1 MEVWIGEA
9 ADGRMRILHSHYMK
23 DVASRLVMEKRSAH
37 GESTKRNVM
46 VNELCRIMKNCS
58 VYLKWEEVASRV
70 SYFVRRMAYCGYDEQ
85 FRYSVVKIAVRK
97 HKRRLEKWRKGEG
110 MFDDPGTESGRAE
123 AKKKKRDWYKEDK
136 RYDSV
141 MFVQPTESSQ
151 LKNRIQQIAKRNG
164 VRVKVVEKAGQTV
177 KNVLQRSNPFA
188 KRECGQQD
196 CLVCKVGKPRDC
208 RKRGCVYQLKCKED
222 MRKYRGQT
230 GRSTNERLKEEM
242 KDWRNREVW
251 SPFWRNSVVIPLL

>member
-1 MEVWIGEA
+1 
-9 ADGRMRILHSHYMK
+9 
-23 DVASRLVMEKRSAH
+23 
-37 GESTKRNVM
+37 
-46 VNELCRIMKNCS
+46 
-58 VYLKWEEVASRV
+58 
-70 SYFVRRMAYCGYDEQ
+70 MAYCVYEEQ

-110 MFDDPGTESGRAE
+110 MFDDPGTESERAE

-141 MFVQPTESSQ
+141 MFVQPTERSQ
-151 LKNRIQQIAKRNG
+151 LKNRIQRIAKRNG

-188 KRECGQQD
+188 KRECGRQD

-242 KDWRNREVW
+242 KDWRKREVW
-251 SPFWRNSVVIPLL
+251 SPLWRHSQLYHGGGDYEVDFEVIGDCSGKPSKRMITEAVMIEQLDETETMNSEGEWTFTKLDKIKLT